1 MGFKL
6 ATFSDLHIGY
16 ASTRHADSQRIN
28 LRVRDG
34 YKAAAQAIAQM
45 IEQEVDAVLVPGDI
59 FHVPEPKIR
68 DIIFIQNQL
77 RLLAAAGIAVYLLSG
92 NHDSLDVAH
101 EIAASRVLDD
111 PLRKI
116 HSEYAP
122 YVTHEIADGILVH
135 MLSHH
140 LFSEQSDTMKKV
152 VAEKGAINILSAHG
166 STIDPFTKMKLHT
179 EQSPREIVIP
189 DTLLKENEWDYVM
202 LGHIHERGWVGSRDK
217 KNDTAKRKI
226 FYNGSLIRRGFSDK
240 DVPLGKGWT
249 LWDIEPNG
257 KFTPKFFEIDQRA
270 QEDFKTIDAQNLK
283 SSDITELIVKNLSG
297 SHGYG
302 EGFLEESAPILRQQ
316 IVNLNPAKHQSL
328 DWKTIEANSKHAL
341 QWSLKTTIDAPETTE
356 VVDGEKIVVTESGDI
371 MKVYDDWVDKSEA
384 ITRVS
389 KDHKGLVVD
398 QGRKYIRSGQD
409 GVLDES

>member
-1 MGFKL
+1 VTFKL

-16 ASTRHADSQRIN
+16 ASTRHVDSQHIN

-34 YKAAAQAIAQM
+34 YRATSEAITQM

-77 RLLAAAGIAVYLLSG
+77 RRLAEVGIPVYLLSG
-92 NHDSLDVAH
+92 NHDALDLAS

-140 LFSEQSDTMKKV
+140 LFSEQEETMKKV
-152 VAEKGAINILSAHG
+152 ISEKGAINILSAHG
-166 STIDPFTKMKLHT
+166 STIDPLTKMKLHT

-189 DTLLKENEWDYVM
+189 DKIIKDNDWDYVM
-202 LGHIHERGWVGSRDK
+202 LGHIHERGWVGSKDK

-240 DVPLGKGWT
+240 EVPLGKGWT
-249 LWDIEPNG
+249 MWEIGSDSS
-257 KFTPKFFEIDQRA
+257 FTPTFFEVTQRA
-270 QEDFKTIDAQNLK
+270 QTDFKSIDAQNL
-283 SSDITELIVKNLSG
+283 SSADITELIIKNLRN
-297 SHGYG
+297 SHAYG

-316 IVNLNPAKHQSL
+316 VYNLNPAKHQGL
-328 DWKTIEANSKHAL
+328 DWKAIEANSKHAF
-341 QWSLKTTIDAPETTE
+341 QWSLKTMVDAPETAIETE
-356 VVDGEKIVVTESGDI
+356 SGVTSTTESGDI
-371 MKVYDDWVDKSEA
+371 MRTYDDWVNKSEA
-384 ITRVS
+384 LTRVM
-389 KDHKGLVVD
+389 KEHKPLVVE
-398 QGRKYIRSGQD
+398 QGRKFIRSGQE

>member
-1 MGFKL
+1 MSFKL

-16 ASTRHADSQRIN
+16 ASTRHVDSQRIN

-34 YKAAAQAIAQM
+34 YKAAAQAISQM

-77 RLLAAAGIAVYLLSG
+77 RRLSDAGIPVYLLSG
-92 NHDSLDVAH
+92 NHDSLDLAYEVAG
-101 EIAASRVLDD
+101 SRVLDD
-111 PLRKI
+111 PFRKI
-116 HSEYAP
+116 YSEYKP
-122 YVTHEIADGILVH
+122 YIVHEIADGIVVH

-140 LFSEQSDTMKKV
+140 LFSEQSETMKQVKAV
-152 VAEKGAINILSAHG
+152 DGAINILSAHG

-189 DTLLKENEWDYVM
+189 DGILKDNDWGYIM
-202 LGHIHERGWVGSRDK
+202 LGHIHERGWVGSKDK
-217 KNDTAKRKI
+217 KHDTAQRKV

-249 LWDIEPNG
+249 LWDIDPNG
-257 KFTPKFFEIDQRA
+257 VFTPTFFEVEQRE
-270 QEDFKTIDAQNLK
+270 QEDFTAIDAQNLS
-283 SSDITELIVKNLSG
+283 SSDITDLIIKNLKNSP
-297 SHGYG
+297 GYG
-302 EGFLEESAPILRQQ
+302 EGFLEETAPILRQR
-316 IVNLNPAKHQSL
+316 VFNLNPAKHQGL
-328 DWKTIEANSKHAL
+328 DWKNIEINSRHSL
-341 QWSLKTTIDAPETTE
+341 QWALKTVIDEPEPEEGTVAQTN
-356 VVDGEKIVVTESGDI
+356 VTQSGDVV
-371 MKVYDDWVDKSEA
+371 KLYEDWVDNSDA

-389 KDHKGLVVD
+389 KDHKKLVVD
-398 QGRKYIRSGQD
+398 QGRKYIRSGQE